1 MIELKNVECK
11 FIFND
16 GLNLKINKGEFVV
29 IIGDNGAG
37 KSSLINLISGNLF
50 CLSGQILIDGM
61 DFSNKKNFERSKYIS
76 HVFQDFRAG
85 TNGLMSVREN
95 LSLALNKNNINLFRR
110 AIKKEND
117 DLFKNMIDLDLNK
130 KVDELSGGQRQ
141 KLSLIMAIINKPKI
155 LLLDEHTAALDPVAA
170 KEIMEFTNKII
181 KENNLTALMV
191 THNLKMSAEY
201 GDRLIFMRDG
211 KIKFDIK
218 GNRNLEDIIK
228 MFE

>member
-95 LSLALNKNNINLFRR
+95 LSLALNKNNISLFRR

-155 LLLDEHTAALDPVAA
+155 LLLDEHTAALDPVTA
-170 KEIMEFTNKII
+170 KEIMEFTNKIV
-181 KENNLTALMV
+181 KENNLTAMMV

-218 GNRNLEDIIK
+218 GNRNLEDIVK

>member
-1 MIELKNVECK
+1 MIELKNVKCK
-11 FIFND
+11 FIFGD
-16 GLNLKINKGEFVV
+16 GLNLKINKSEFVI

-170 KEIMEFTNKII
+170 KEIMEFTSKII
-181 KENNLTALMV
+181 KENNLTAVMV

>member
-1 MIELKNVECK
+1 MIELKNVRCK

-16 GLNLKINKGEFVV
+16 GLNLKINRGEFVV

-95 LSLALNKNNINLFRR
+95 LSLALNKNNISLFKR

-170 KEIMEFTNKII
+170 KEIMEFTSKII
-181 KENNLTALMV
+181 KENDLTALMV
-191 THNLKMSAEY
+191 THNLKMSVEY

-218 GNRNLEDIIK
+218 GDRNLEDIVK

>member
-1 MIELKNVECK
+1 MIELKNVRCK

-16 GLNLKINKGEFVV
+16 GLNLKINRGEFVV

-95 LSLALNKNNINLFRR
+95 LSLALNKNNISLFKR

-117 DLFKNMIDLDLNK
+117 DLFRKMIDLDLNK

-155 LLLDEHTAALDPVAA
+155 LLLDEHTAALDPVTA

-181 KENNLTALMV
+181 KENNLTAVMV
-191 THNLKMSAEY
+191 THNLKMSVEY

-218 GNRNLEDIIK
+218 GNRHLEDMVK

>member
-1 MIELKNVECK
+1 MIELKNVKCK

-16 GLNLKINKGEFVV
+16 GLNLKINRGEFVV

-85 TNGLMSVREN
+85 TNGLMSVKEN
-95 LSLALNKNNINLFRR
+95 LSLALNKNNISLFKR

-117 DLFKNMIDLDLNK
+117 DLFRKMIDLDLNK

-155 LLLDEHTAALDPVAA
+155 LLLDEHTAALDPVTA

-181 KENNLTALMV
+181 KENNLTAMMV
-191 THNLKMSAEY
+191 THNLKMSVEY
-201 GDRLIFMRDG
+201 GDRIIFMRDG

-218 GNRNLEDIIK
+218 GNRHLEDMVK

>member
-1 MIELKNVECK
+1 MIELKNVKCK

-16 GLNLKINKGEFVV
+16 GLNLKINKSEFVV

-50 CLSGQILIDGM
+50 CFSGQILIDGM

-117 DLFKNMIDLDLNK
+117 DLFRKMIDLDLNK

-181 KENNLTALMV
+181 KENNLTAVMV

-218 GNRNLEDIIK
+218 GNRNLEDIVK

>member
-1 MIELKNVECK
+1 MIELKNVKCK
-11 FIFND
+11 FIFGD
-16 GLNLKINKGEFVV
+16 GLNLKINKSEFVI

>member
-1 MIELKNVECK
+1 MIELKNVKCK

-16 GLNLKINKGEFVV
+16 GLNLKINKSEFVV

-110 AIKKEND
+110 AIKKEHD

-170 KEIMEFTNKII
+170 KEIMEFTSKII

-201 GDRLIFMRDG
+201 GDRLIFMRNG
-211 KIKFDIK
+211 RIKFDIK
-218 GNRNLEDIIK
+218 GNRNLEDIVK

>member
-1 MIELKNVECK
+1 MIELKNVKCK

-95 LSLALNKNNINLFRR
+95 LSLALNKNNISLFRR

-155 LLLDEHTAALDPVAA
+155 LLLDEHTAALDPVTA

-181 KENNLTALMV
+181 KENNLTAMMV
-191 THNLKMSAEY
+191 THNLKMSVEY

-218 GNRNLEDIIK
+218 GNRHLEDMVK

>member
-1 MIELKNVECK
+1 MIELKNVRCK

-16 GLNLKINKGEFVV
+16 GMNLKINRGEFVV

-95 LSLALNKNNINLFRR
+95 LSLALNKNNISLFKR

-117 DLFKNMIDLDLNK
+117 DLFRKMIDLDLNK

-155 LLLDEHTAALDPVAA
+155 LLLDEHTAALDPVTA

-181 KENNLTALMV
+181 KENNLTAVMV
-191 THNLKMSAEY
+191 THNLKMSVEY

-218 GNRNLEDIIK
+218 GNRHLEDMVK

>member
-1 MIELKNVECK
+1 MIELKNVKCK

-16 GLNLKINKGEFVV
+16 GLNLKINKSEFVV

-181 KENNLTALMV
+181 KENNLTAVMV

-218 GNRNLEDIIK
+218 GNRNLEDIVK

>member
-1 MIELKNVECK
+1 MIELKNVKCK

-85 TNGLMSVREN
+85 TNGLMSVKEN
-95 LSLALNKNNINLFRR
+95 LSLALNKNNISLFRR

-181 KENNLTALMV
+181 KENNLTVLMV
-191 THNLKMSAEY
+191 THNLKMSVEY

-218 GNRNLEDIIK
+218 GNRNLEDIVK

>member
-1 MIELKNVECK
+1 MIELKNVRCK

-16 GLNLKINKGEFVV
+16 GLNLKINRGEFVV

-117 DLFKNMIDLDLNK
+117 DLFRKMIDLDLNK

-170 KEIMEFTNKII
+170 KEIMEFTNKIV
-181 KENNLTALMV
+181 KENNLTAMMV
-191 THNLKMSAEY
+191 THNLKMSVEY
-201 GDRLIFMRDG
+201 GDRLIFMREG

-218 GNRNLEDIIK
+218 GYRNLEDIVK

>member
-95 LSLALNKNNINLFRR
+95 LSLALNKNNINLFLR

-155 LLLDEHTAALDPVAA
+155 LLLDEHTAALDPVTA

-181 KENNLTALMV
+181 KENNLTAMMV

-218 GNRNLEDIIK
+218 GNRNLEDIVK

>member
-1 MIELKNVECK
+1 MIELKNVKCK

-61 DFSNKKNFERSKYIS
+61 DCSNKKNFERSKYIS

-85 TNGLMSVREN
+85 TNGLMCVREN
-95 LSLALNKNNINLFRR
+95 LSLALNKNNISLFRR

-181 KENNLTALMV
+181 KENNLTVLMV
-191 THNLKMSAEY
+191 THNLKMSVEY

-218 GNRNLEDIIK
+218 GNRNLEDIVK

>member
-1 MIELKNVECK
+1 MIELKNVRCK

-181 KENNLTALMV
+181 KENNLTAVMV

>member
-1 MIELKNVECK
+1 MIELKNVRCK

-16 GLNLKINKGEFVV
+16 GLNLKINRGEFVV

-61 DFSNKKNFERSKYIS
+61 NFSNKKNFERSKYIS

-170 KEIMEFTNKII
+170 KEIMEFTSKII

-191 THNLKMSAEY
+191 THNLKMSVEY

-218 GNRNLEDIIK
+218 GNRNLEDIVK

>member
-1 MIELKNVECK
+1 MIELKNVKCK

-16 GLNLKINKGEFVV
+16 GLNLKINKSEFVV

-218 GNRNLEDIIK
+218 GNRNLEDIVK

>member
-1 MIELKNVECK
+1 MIELKNVKCK

-95 LSLALNKNNINLFRR
+95 LSLALNKNNINLFMR

-117 DLFKNMIDLDLNK
+117 NLFKKMIDLDLNK

-141 KLSLIMAIINKPKI
+141 KLSLIMAITNKPKI
-155 LLLDEHTAALDPVAA
+155 LLLDEHTAALDPIAA
-170 KEIMEFTNKII
+170 KEIMEFTSKII
-181 KENNLTALMV
+181 KENNLTAVMV
-191 THNLKMSAEY
+191 THNLKMSVEY

-211 KIKFDIK
+211 KIKFNIK

>member
-117 DLFKNMIDLDLNK
+117 DLFRKMIDLDLNK

-181 KENNLTALMV
+181 KENNLTAMMV
-191 THNLKMSAEY
+191 THNLKMSVEY

-218 GNRNLEDIIK
+218 GNRNLEDIVK

>member
-218 GNRNLEDIIK
+218 GDRNLEDIVK

>member
-1 MIELKNVECK
+1 
-11 FIFND
+11 
-16 GLNLKINKGEFVV
+16 
-29 IIGDNGAG
+29 
-37 KSSLINLISGNLF
+37 
-50 CLSGQILIDGM
+50 
-61 DFSNKKNFERSKYIS
+61 
-76 HVFQDFRAG
+76 
-85 TNGLMSVREN
+85 
-95 LSLALNKNNINLFRR
+95 
-110 AIKKEND
+110 
-117 DLFKNMIDLDLNK
+117 MIDLDLNK

-170 KEIMEFTNKII
+170 KEIMEFTSKII

-191 THNLKMSAEY
+191 THNLKMSVEY

-218 GNRNLEDIIK
+218 GNRNLEDIVK

>member
-1 MIELKNVECK
+1 MIELKNVKCK

-16 GLNLKINKGEFVV
+16 GLNLKINKSEFVV

-85 TNGLMSVREN
+85 TNGLMSVKEN
-95 LSLALNKNNINLFRR
+95 LSLALNKNNISLFKR

-155 LLLDEHTAALDPVAA
+155 LLLDEHTAALDPVTA

-181 KENNLTALMV
+181 KENNLTAMMV
-191 THNLKMSAEY
+191 THNLKMSVEY

-218 GNRNLEDIIK
+218 GNRHLEDMVK

>member
-1 MIELKNVECK
+1 MIELKNVKCK

-16 GLNLKINKGEFVV
+16 GLNLKINKSEFVV

-50 CLSGQILIDGM
+50 CLSGQILIDGV

-95 LSLALNKNNINLFRR
+95 LSLALNKNNISLFRR

-141 KLSLIMAIINKPKI
+141 KLSLIMAIIN
-155 LLLDEHTAALDPVAA
+155 
-170 KEIMEFTNKII
+170 
-181 KENNLTALMV
+181 
-191 THNLKMSAEY
+191 SQ
-201 GDRLIFMRDG
+201 
-211 KIKFDIK
+211 KFYY
-218 GNRNLEDIIK
+218 
-228 MFE
+228 

>member
-1 MIELKNVECK
+1 MIELKNVRCK

-95 LSLALNKNNINLFRR
+95 LSLALNKNNINLFLR

-181 KENNLTALMV
+181 KENNLTAVMV

-218 GNRNLEDIIK
+218 GNRNLEDIVK

>member
-1 MIELKNVECK
+1 MIELKNVKCK

-16 GLNLKINKGEFVV
+16 GLNLKINKSEFVV

-181 KENNLTALMV
+181 KENNLTAVMV

>member
-1 MIELKNVECK
+1 MIELKNVKCK

-16 GLNLKINKGEFVV
+16 GLNLKINKSEFVV

-95 LSLALNKNNINLFRR
+95 LSLALNKNNINLFLR

-155 LLLDEHTAALDPVAA
+155 LLLDEHTAALDPVTA

-181 KENNLTALMV
+181 KENNLTAMMV

-218 GNRNLEDIIK
+218 GNRNLEDIVK

>member
-1 MIELKNVECK
+1 MIELKNVKCK

-95 LSLALNKNNINLFRR
+95 LSLALNKNNISLFRR

-181 KENNLTALMV
+181 KENNLTVLMV
-191 THNLKMSAEY
+191 THNLKMSVEY

-218 GNRNLEDIIK
+218 GNRNLEDIVK

>member
-1 MIELKNVECK
+1 MIELKNVKCK

-16 GLNLKINKGEFVV
+16 GLNLKINKSEFVV